1 MIPFLYEALLLPLPV
16 IIICLSV
23 DKFKYNIYRFPTTLC
38 ISNGDMMFY
47 SITLPMVLSAAGI
60 IMLII
65 VIWSMRNVC
74 TLKY

>member
-1 MIPFLYEALLLPLPV
+1 MLLPLPA

-23 DKFKYNIYRFPTTLC
+23 DKFKYNVYRFPTTLC
-38 ISNGDMMFY
+38 ISDGDMWFY
-47 SITLPMVLSAAGI
+47 SITLPIDVLFAAGV

-65 VIWSMRNVC
+65 VLWTMRNVC